1 MAYRHRLFVVVL
13 VPTLCSSIALSFQLD
28 HRRRRTRSTS
38 STSLS
43 RLTAAPGSSND
54 DNYFPSLPLRTANSS
69 DKYSYTTD
77 KEISNA
83 RINWRHSSRAV
94 SSSQDNQ
101 QLQTLSRILLPSLLA
116 AIAASLLFPPLA
128 LFLSYLINDAATFA
142 VLSVDSSQFIQN
154 FLTVTGLTFSI
165 LVGQTYYFM
174 YQQQEAVFIS
184 LFREVTEAKCL
195 LEQLGLVCQ
204 GRREMYTTCL
214 TSFRRYVQDD
224 LRDGFLRKDPAII
237 LSSRPMDDPLEI
249 IMYITS
255 VGVPSYMYD
264 TIRSLRQA
272 RASRL
277 GAYQKKLPPVHFI
290 LLWLLA
296 SIELSCFPILG
307 AGTQTIG
314 GYNILTIEGCLFGI
328 MTFGIVLTLNVVG
341 EMYTGVGGA
350 YNADEVLQLMVHGL
364 DEELEMR
371 MRGAVATSTAIT
383 TANNNNNM
391 IMDERTQLMNEDNVY
406 VLPQTGLPVS
416 PLPHPRRW
424 LWAKI

>member
-1 MAYRHRLFVVVL
+1 
-13 VPTLCSSIALSFQLD
+13 
-28 HRRRRTRSTS
+28 
-38 STSLS
+38 
-43 RLTAAPGSSND
+43 
-54 DNYFPSLPLRTANSS
+54 
-69 DKYSYTTD
+69 
-77 KEISNA
+77 
-83 RINWRHSSRAV
+83 
-94 SSSQDNQ
+94 
-101 QLQTLSRILLPSLLA
+101 
-116 AIAASLLFPPLA
+116 
-128 LFLSYLINDAATFA
+128 
-142 VLSVDSSQFIQN
+142 
-154 FLTVTGLTFSI
+154 
-165 LVGQTYYFM
+165 
-174 YQQQEAVFIS
+174 
-184 LFREVTEAKCL
+184 
-195 LEQLGLVCQ
+195 
-204 GRREMYTTCL
+204 MYTTCL

-277 GAYQKKLPPVHFI
+277 GALQKKLPPIHFN